1 MQATPELSDDL
12 LQWPYLSLL
21 VSSVAVGVVYL
32 LYLFELA
39 PTLIGVVPRS
49 QLIFLSGQLSVTLFG
64 AYLVVVFV
72 DRSATA
78 APDTGQSTARS
89 DTSGGAV
96 RHAADAQQHSDGDSD
111 ADNTDRDGEATDIG
125 DDGGSGDNSDDENST
140 HETAMTQFTQALDE
154 HLGMLCAWYVAAH
167 PDSIGEP
174 PASYDALFDGDFAE
188 TVRRLDFAA
197 PHEGEPHDGT
207 WIAWSAV
214 RLTEFRRETMAII
227 DVHSDSIDPT
237 VGASLHNLANSRLTK
252 RVITADEA
260 ALPDHLPADTALVL
274 FTEADSDD
282 PLHAHL
288 ELLREMLATHE
299 THSAMAVTPPA
310 ERDCWSGDNPEAGVA
325 RANAAGDAEQYYK
338 LF

>member
-1 MQATPELSDDL
+1 MQATPDLSDDL

-21 VSSVAVGVVYL
+21 LSSVAVSLVYL

-49 QLIFLSGQLSVTLFG
+49 QLIFLLGQLSVTLFG

-72 DRSATA
+72 DRSTA
-78 APDTGQSTARS
+78 PTPDALQSTARS
-89 DTSGGAV
+89 DSLDGAV
-96 RHAADAQQHSDGDSD
+96 RHAGSAEQRSDGDSD
-111 ADNTDRDGEATDIG
+111 ADDTDGEAANVG
-125 DDGGSGDNSDDENST
+125 DDGTDGDSGDETST
-140 HETAMTQFTQALDE
+140 HETTMTQFTQAFDE
-154 HLGMLCAWYVAAH
+154 HLGMLCAWYVAAN
-167 PDSIGEP
+167 PDLAGGP

-197 PHEGEPHDGT
+197 PHEGGPHDGT
-207 WIAWSAV
+207 WVAWSAV

-227 DVHSDSIDPT
+227 DVHSESIDPT

-252 RVITADEA
+252 RVLTADEA

-282 PLHAHL
+282 PLQAHL
-288 ELLREMLATHE
+288 EVLRELLATHDA
-299 THSAMAVTPPA
+299 HSAASLTPLA
-310 ERDCWSGDNPEAGVA
+310 ERDCWSGDSPEAGIA
-325 RANAAGDAEQYYK
+325 QANAGSDAEQYYK

>member
-1 MQATPELSDDL
+1 MQATPQLSDDL

-21 VSSVAVGVVYL
+21 ASSVAVGIVYL

-49 QLIFLSGQLSVTLFG
+49 QLTVLLGQLSVTLFG
-64 AYLVVVFV
+64 AYLVVVFI
-72 DRSATA
+72 DRSAA
-78 APDTGQSTARS
+78 ATPDALQSTARS
-89 DTSGGAV
+89 DSPNGAV
-96 RHAADAQQHSDGDSD
+96 RHTGSAGRRSDGD
-111 ADNTDRDGEATDIG
+111 NEATDVGG
-125 DDGGSGDNSDDENST
+125 DSGTDDDSSDENST

-167 PDSIGEP
+167 PDSTGEP
-174 PASYDALFDGDFAE
+174 PASYDALFDADFAE

-197 PHEGEPHDGT
+197 PHEGGPRNGT

-214 RLTEFRRETMAII
+214 RLSEFRRETMAII
-227 DVHSDSIDPT
+227 DVHSDSIEPA

-252 RVITADEA
+252 RVITAEEA

-274 FTEADSDD
+274 FTETNGDD

-299 THSAMAVTPPA
+299 THSATSVTPIG
-310 ERDCWSGDNPEAGVA
+310 ERDCWSGSSPEAGVA
-325 RANAAGDAEQYYK
+325 RANAADEAEQYYK

>member
-1 MQATPELSDDL
+1 MQATAELSDDL

-49 QLIFLSGQLSVTLFG
+49 QLTVLLGQLSVTLFG

-72 DRSATA
+72 DRSTA
-78 APDTGQSTARS
+78 ATPDSQQSIAQS
-89 DTSGGAV
+89 NNQGGAV
-96 RHAADAQQHSDGDSD
+96 RHAGDAEHGSDGDTD
-111 ADNTDRDGEATDIG
+111 ANDSKGIDEGGNSTTGDGNT
-125 DDGGSGDNSDDENST
+125 DENST
-140 HETAMTQFTQALDE
+140 RETAMTQFTQALDE

-167 PDSIGEP
+167 PESTVTP
-174 PASYDALFDGDFAE
+174 PTSYDALFDGDFAD

-197 PHEGEPHDGT
+197 PHTGGPQDGT

-227 DVHSDSIDPT
+227 DVHSESIDPT
-237 VGASLHNLANSRLTK
+237 VGGKLHTLANSRLTK
-252 RVITADEA
+252 RVLTAEEA
-260 ALPDHLPADTALVL
+260 ALLDHLPADTALVL
-274 FTEADSDD
+274 FTETDGTD

-288 ELLREMLATHE
+288 ELVREMLAIHD
-299 THSAMAVTPPA
+299 THSATSITPIG
-310 ERDCWSGDNPEAGVA
+310 ERDCWSGDSPEVGVA
-325 RANAAGDAEQYYK
+325 RANPDADAEQYYK